1 MECVISKSMLRQTIE
16 EAYLA
21 YKDTDGG
28 HNADYIPF
36 LDNIDSNLFGICICL
51 EDGDMIEIGDTDFLF
66 GIESVSKVHTAILV
80 MRQVGVKTL
89 LDKIGADAT
98 GLPFNSIEA
107 ILLEKNHPSSPLV
120 NAGAISA
127 CSMVEPIGDGRRK
140 WNAIVDNI
148 AELCASKPEII
159 QELYKSE
166 SATNF
171 NNKSIAWLL
180 KTYGRIYDDPSLALE
195 LYTKQCSLGVTARQ
209 LAISAAT
216 IAFDGMNPVSKKQV
230 FDADITT
237 KIVSL
242 ISTVGFYETTGD
254 WLYTSGIPA
263 KTGVGGAIMGVVP
276 GLFGICAFSP
286 PLDEFGNSVRA
297 QQAIKYIANSLGI
310 NIFSSKN
317 FAVALDDDPQTN

>member
-1 MECVISKSMLRQTIE
+1 
-16 EAYLA
+16 
-21 YKDTDGG
+21 
-28 HNADYIPF
+28 
-36 LDNIDSNLFGICICL
+36 
-51 EDGDMIEIGDTDFLF
+51 
-66 GIESVSKVHTAILV
+66 
-80 MRQVGVKTL
+80 
-89 LDKIGADAT
+89 
-98 GLPFNSIEA
+98 
-107 ILLEKNHPSSPLV
+107 
-120 NAGAISA
+120 
-127 CSMVEPIGDGRRK
+127 MVEPIGDGRRK

-180 KTYGRIYDDPSLALE
+180 KTYGRIYDDPSLALD